1 MPYRRFTIWSSA
13 ILAVTYAV
21 LMVMYLVADRPGFA
35 VLYLVIA
42 GGWATLAR
50 LATKIPADE
59 RPRITTRRAGP
70 LSINR
75 CPERDGTTTTYFDWR
90 GYDDPRHR
98 RITHGKA
105 PVWLPL
111 GTRLHARRIRLPLGR
126 ELVVEPR
133 PKAQP

>member
-1 MPYRRFTIWSSA
+1 MPFRRFTIWSSTITA
-13 ILAVTYAV
+13 IAYLALAVTR
-21 LMVMYLVADRPGFA
+21 LVAGRYGYAAIWLIFA
-35 VLYLVIA
+35 I
-42 GGWATLAR
+42 GWAMLAR
-50 LATKIPADE
+50 LATKIPAE
-59 RPRITTRRAGP
+59 PKRITTRRVGP

-105 PVWLPL
+105 PVWLPF
-111 GTRLHARRIRLPLGR
+111 GTRRHARRIRLPLGR